1 MSLYT
6 PKKFAVLS
14 GKYAGKVVYESV
26 HHDTGE
32 AKRVSLLSGV
42 DHTSVTF
49 NPAGNLPFFAI
60 PTRSLKEI

>member
-1 MSLYT
+1 MYK
-6 PKKFAVLS
+6 PKKFAVLG
-14 GKYAGKVVYESV
+14 GKYAGKIVYETA

-32 AKRVSLLSGV
+32 AKRVSLSSGV

-49 NPAGNLPFFAI
+49 NPSGNLPFFTV